1 MTATR
6 TRTPRL
12 TPLQKA
18 ALDQLV
24 RMSTG
29 VYYSYG
35 GWVPGPCVGRRGAVR
50 QLVAKGLVDTT
61 VAKGIGGL
69 TRPVYRPRAVA

>member
-12 TPLQKA
+12 TARQQA
-18 ALDQLV
+18 ALAHLTHL
-24 RMSTG
+24 SEG
-29 VYYSYG
+29 VYFSYG